1 MARWQPDARDR
12 LAAAALD
19 LFLEQGF
26 DQTAVADIAARAGVT
41 ERTFFRHFVDKREVL
56 FDAGNRLQNEVVAA
70 VAAAPPGLTPL
81 EVVESAFAASASFLT
96 EERRP
101 YSRRRAA
108 ALDSAAALQERE
120 LLKLATLRTAV
131 AEALEQRGLAAPTAR
146 LAAEVGGSCFLA
158 GFDEW
163 IRADSTDDLATCVHR
178 AFATLAA
185 ISSPE

>member
-1 MARWQPDARDR
+1 M
-12 LAAAALD
+12 
-19 LFLEQGF
+19 
-26 DQTAVADIAARAGVT
+26 
-41 ERTFFRHFVDKREVL
+41 
-56 FDAGNRLQNEVVAA
+56 
-70 VAAAPPGLTPL
+70 AAAPAGLSPV
-81 EVVESAFAASASFLT
+81 EVAESAFSASAAFLT

-108 ALDSAAALQERE
+108 ALDSNPALQERE
-120 LLKLATLRTAV
+120 LLKLAALRAAV
-131 AEALEQRGLAAPTAR
+131 AQALEQRGVAAATAR

>member
-41 ERTFFRHFVDKREVL
+41 ERTFFRHFTDKREVL
-56 FDAGNRLQNEVVAA
+56 FDAGNRLQNTVVDAL
-70 VAAAPPGLTPL
+70 AAAPAGLSPL
-81 EVVESAFAASASFLT
+81 EAVEAAFVASSNFLT

-101 YSRRRAA
+101 YSRRRAQ
-108 ALDSAAALQERE
+108 ALDSTPALQERE
-120 LLKLATLRTAV
+120 LLKLAKLRAAV
-131 AEALEQRGLAAPTAR
+131 AEALGQRGLARPAAHLT
-146 LAAEVGGSCFLA
+146 AEVGGSCFLA

-163 IRADSTDDLATCVHR
+163 IRADSTDDLASCVQR
-178 AFATLAA
+178 AFADLRA
-185 ISSPE
+185 ITSPS